1 MFVSLEPSSSHL
13 TENTLFC
20 WVSSMGH
27 MGRWVGDHS
36 LTQSHSPGRL
46 AVNDS
51 KCRQA
56 VYTVPSSSIVARS
69 SCWVNINSQMCSLA
83 LATLLLSWWKQL
95 WFCQVWKGKK
105 LHRTGRRIWGPF
117 TEKVIQ
123 IQTFEHLDFYVL
135 YPILS
140 RIHFIC

>member
-1 MFVSLEPSSSHL
+1 MFISLEPSSSHL
-13 TENTLFC
+13 TENTQFC

-27 MGRWVGDHS
+27 MGHWVGDHS

-46 AVNDS
+46 AASDS

-56 VYTVPSSSIVARS
+56 VDTVPSSSIVARS
-69 SCWVNINSQMCSLA
+69 SCRVNNSQMCCLA
-83 LATLLLSWWKQL
+83 LATLLLSWRKQL
-95 WFCQVWKGKK
+95 WFCQVWKGIKSTQNWQDGYK
-105 LHRTGRRIWGPF
+105 DLSQ
-117 TEKVIQ
+117 KVIQ
-123 IQTFEHLDFYVL
+123 IQIFEHLDFYVL